1 MRSSWC
7 FSSISATITL
17 LSFPGWNW
25 NSSTI
30 ATLLDRFCPWK
41 QQNLS
46 ERGQF
51 LYQKPAWESKPKGG
65 CIRVLVQLCS
75 TVCVRENHKISANG
89 QKRLI
94 HKICQQS
101 YAGNQARAFHVT
113 SSLPKMLTS
122 TSWIILCQLDF
133 GQRKHCPCSMA

>member
-1 MRSSWC
+1 
-7 FSSISATITL
+7 
-17 LSFPGWNW
+17 
-25 NSSTI
+25 
-30 ATLLDRFCPWK
+30 
-41 QQNLS
+41 
-46 ERGQF
+46 
-51 LYQKPAWESKPKGG
+51 
-65 CIRVLVQLCS
+65 LVQLCS

-94 HKICQQS
+94 QNLPAVLCRKPS
-101 YAGNQARAFHVT
+101 PAFYVT

>member
-51 LYQKPAWESKPKGG
+51 LNQKPAWESKPKGG
-65 CIRVLVQLCS
+65 CIRVLVQLCL

-94 HKICQQS
+94 QNMPAVLCRKPSPGISRHFIFAEDAHKHIVD
-101 YAGNQARAFHVT
+101 HT
-113 SSLPKMLTS
+113 LS
-122 TSWIILCQLDF
+122 T
-133 GQRKHCPCSMA
+133 